1 MTPFLHL
8 LFIPGVLTIGIYIG
22 IHIGMRIARAGQD
35 GDQAA
40 AETAHAHE
48 SLPHAA

>member
-22 IHIGMRIARAGQD
+22 IHIGMRIARGEQ
-35 GDQAA
+35 
-40 AETAHAHE
+40 AETQETRHARA